1 MRHKVGNPGLVNLC
15 LWARQ
20 VTAMQKNF
28 SPESTSLRLA
38 LQSGREGNRK
48 QLMLQI
54 ATVKMDSEIKREFED
69 KSARK
74 HAKLS

>member
-1 MRHKVGNPGLVNLC
+1 
-15 LWARQ
+15 
-20 VTAMQKNF
+20 MQKNF